1 MSRRGAFWGGAAL
14 FAALAIAGV
23 IVFQDTLTRSQLNPR
38 TPFQVSPPPPAPDY
52 AARGAWLIWPGGD
65 REDLEADI
73 FYVHSTTFYSSE
85 SWNAPIDHGAADSAA
100 QRAAAPNEI
109 GPFFRLGRIY
119 APRYRQATLF
129 AFFTHKYD
137 GVAARRLAYGD
148 IRRAFQAFLRA
159 RDAERPIILVGY
171 GQGGL
176 HALGLLQ
183 DYFQRDAALRSRLV
197 AAYILRQAVP
207 LSLFEEQLALTPPCT
222 EPNQARCVFSYTDFE
237 KPFDE
242 EMRRTR
248 DRSMVWTADGDLTAT
263 QGEPLLCVNPLAGLP
278 TDAHV
283 GPAQHVGAASAT
295 GLRLGET
302 PPPVARAIGAQCVDG
317 VLVVD
322 RPRQD
327 FLRRSGWFGAKWRVQ
342 HFNLFY
348 FDLAEDAKRRLA
360 VLKNRLEEEARYLD
374 PIKQAVEIKTSPV
387 NKVPAPE

>member
-1 MSRRGAFWGGAAL
+1 MSRRAAFWVAGGAFT
-14 FAALAIAGV
+14 ALAIVAA
-23 IVFQDTLTRSQLNPR
+23 IVFQDALTRSLLNPS
-38 TPFQVSPPPPAPDY
+38 TPFQVSSPPPAPDY
-52 AARGAWLIWPGGD
+52 AARGAWLVWPD
-65 REDLEADI
+65 RESGTAEADI
-73 FYVHSTTFYSSE
+73 FYIHSTTYYSSE
-85 SWNAPIDHGAADSAA
+85 SWNAPIDDASADAAAR
-100 QRAAAPNEI
+100 RAAAPNEV
-109 GPFFRLGRIY
+109 GPFFGLGRIY

-137 GVAARRLAYGD
+137 GVAARRLAYRD
-148 IRRAFQAFLRA
+148 VRRAFEAFLKTSG
-159 RDAERPIILVGY
+159 AERPIILVGY

-183 DYFQRDAALRSRLV
+183 DYFQGDEALRRRLA
-197 AAYILRQAVP
+197 AAYVLRQAVP
-207 LSLFEEQLALTPPCT
+207 LSLFDAQLARTPPCT
-222 EPNQARCVFSYTDFE
+222 EPDQARCVVSYTDFE

-248 DRSMVWTADGDLTAT
+248 DRSMVWTPEGDLIAT
-263 QGEPLLCVNPLAGLP
+263 KGEPLLCVNPIAGRR
-278 TDAHV
+278 TREHV

-360 VLKNRLEEEARYLD
+360 VLKERLEREARYLD
-374 PIKQAVEIKTSPV
+374 PIEQAVEIETSPV
-387 NKVPAPE
+387 NKVPSPE